1 MNIDL
6 YGEEITVICPWCDGE
21 GNEQVEGSDPNDV
34 RLLKCHL
41 CDREGE
47 IQAIAKDEFE
57 VDLEPRR
64 LEL

>member
-6 YGEEITVICPWCDGE
+6 YGKEITVICPRCDGDIFTQHCPLCE
-21 GNEQVEGSDPNDV
+21 G
-34 RLLKCHL
+34 
-41 CDREGE
+41 EGE

>member
-6 YGEEITVICPWCDGE
+6 YGEEITVICPRCDGDGDIFTQHCPLCE
-21 GNEQVEGSDPNDV
+21 G
-34 RLLKCHL
+34 
-41 CDREGE
+41 EGE